1 MWMMLLWL
9 SWAASLASSMNMV
22 TKSELS
28 VRCGRIFLIA
38 TVFWKPSTPFMR
50 AFQTSAMPPTAMRSS
65 SVYCPNSLDG
75 GCRKEG

>member
-38 TVFWKPSTPFMR
+38 TVFWKPSIPFMR

-65 SVYCPNSLDG
+65 SVY
-75 GCRKEG
+75 